1 MIAPQILQGLQR
13 LFDTEGARVV
23 LWHDAVKE
31 FMPSL
36 DSLVLDGV
44 ELLRLDQIGALEAKI
59 HIESG
64 QGAGRYLVYA
74 PFEEPDS
81 EKDWMLDIRLYGRS
95 FRADTASIL
104 LDELELVNQSVRT
117 HLATRQKFL
126 RAKERV
132 ERLKKWVSPQDMEA
146 DLDLKMLAVIT
157 RAEQPD
163 AFAILTRVYVAMA
176 SEETLDLFQTVKV
189 WQEISALDLEAP
201 FWDLMARSFGYTVAE
216 PSLMDMLFRLLVTD
230 FSLSVRG
237 AIPQALKHFVL
248 PDRSLAVNASVFL
261 GQWRNN
267 ITAAVAYDTLS
278 RRAAMEL
285 KIAEHVGSLD
295 SAVLGEAMTF
305 EDIEKAVLRELR
317 DRVVAHPQNLK
328 LAEIRDVIQ
337 RRRDGHWASHAR
349 RPDGPSAFRAGY
361 DAIEAAAEMAVLK
374 TDLGNGFAYSSAAD
388 AAGDYLA
395 KLYRFDQL
403 YRHFH
408 EAADVVELA
417 NWDVLKV
424 LQDAVE
430 ETYSGW
436 FVPCLANA
444 WGPLFEGE
452 PGLLKNWIAYGLDN
466 QTQFFKKRVRPVLD
480 QSPRSKVFVL
490 ISDAFRYEA
499 AEELTREL
507 NGQYRFKAA
516 LSAMLGV
523 LPSYTALGMAALLPH
538 KTLSYKP
545 NLDVLVDGKSSAG
558 IDQRAKILAGHEGVA
573 VRAEDLM
580 AMSKDEGREFV
591 KPWRVIYVYHNQVDA
606 VGDTASTESK
616 TFAAV
621 RTAISELTSMARFIV
636 NSLNGSTVLITA
648 DHGFLYQDSALEE
661 FDKSALDEKPAGT
674 IKAKKRYLI
683 GESLGDSPKAW
694 HGDTRITAAMEPGM
708 EFWVP
713 KGANR
718 FHFTGGARFTHGGA
732 MPQEIL
738 IPVVTVKELEG
749 KAAEQTEVRKVDVWL
764 LGSTRK
770 IVNNVQRFEFIQND
784 AVSERVH
791 PRTVLVSLRDGNE
804 LISNEVPL
812 TFASQ
817 SEKLDERK
825 QTARLTLK
833 AGQYEKTK
841 SFALVLIDAESKVEV
856 DRIAFTIDLAFS
868 NDF

>member
-1 MIAPQILQGLQR
+1 MMAPQILQGLQR

-23 LWHDAVKE
+23 LWHDAARE
-31 FMPSL
+31 FIPSL
-36 DSLVLDGV
+36 DSLVLKGV

-59 HIESG
+59 RIESG
-64 QGAGRYLVYA
+64 QGHGRYLVYA
-74 PFEEPDS
+74 PFEETNP
-81 EKDWMLDIRLYGRS
+81 EKDWLLDIRLYGRS
-95 FRADTASIL
+95 FRADSASIL
-104 LDELELVNQSVRT
+104 LDELGLVNQALRA
-117 HLATRQKFL
+117 HLAARQKFL

-132 ERLKKWVSPQDMEA
+132 ERLKKWVSPQDAEPE
-146 DLDLKMLAVIT
+146 LDLKMLAVIT

-163 AFAILTRVYVAMA
+163 TFAILTRIYVAMA
-176 SEETLDLFQTVKV
+176 SEETPDLFHAVKA

-201 FWDLMARSFGYTVAE
+201 FWDLMARSFGYTEVN
-216 PSLMDMLFRLLVTD
+216 PSLMDLLFRLLITD
-230 FSLSVRG
+230 LSLSVRG
-237 AIPQALKHFVL
+237 AIPQALKHFLL

-267 ITAAVAYDTLS
+267 ITAAGAYDTLS
-278 RRAAMEL
+278 RRAAKEL
-285 KIAEHVGSLD
+285 KIEEHVGALD
-295 SAVLGEAMTF
+295 SGVLGEAMTF

-349 RPDGPSAFRAGY
+349 RPDGSNAFRAGY
-361 DAIEAAAEMAVLK
+361 DAIEAAAEIAVLK
-374 TDLGNGFAYSSAAD
+374 ANLGDGFAYSSVAE
-388 AAGDYLA
+388 AAGDYLS
-395 KLYRFDQL
+395 KLCFFDQL

-436 FVPCLANA
+436 FIPHLASA
-444 WGPLFEGE
+444 WGSLFEGE
-452 PGLLKNWIAYGLDN
+452 EGLLKNWMAYGLDN
-466 QTQFFKKRVRPVLD
+466 QTRFFEKRVRPVLD

-507 NGQYRFKAA
+507 NGKYRFKAS

-545 NLDVLVDGKSSAG
+545 NLDVLIDGKSSAG
-558 IDQRAKILAGHEGVA
+558 IDQRAKILADHEGVA

-580 AMSKDEGREFV
+580 AMSKDGGREFV

-621 RTAISELTSMARFIV
+621 RTAIKELTSMVGFIV
-636 NSLNGSTVLITA
+636 NSLNGNTVLITA

-674 IKAKKRYLI
+674 IRAKKRYLI
-683 GESLGDSPKAW
+683 GESLGDNPKAW
-694 HGDTRITAAMEPGM
+694 HGDTRVTATMEPGM

-718 FHFTGGARFTHGGA
+718 FHFAGGARFTHGGA

-749 KAAEQTEVRKVDVWL
+749 KAAEPTAVRKVDVSL

-784 AVSERVH
+784 AVSERVQ
-791 PRTVLVSLRDGNE
+791 PRTVLVSLRDGSE
-804 LISNEVPL
+804 LISNVVPL

-825 QTARLTLK
+825 QAARLTLK